1 VWDAE
6 NTANIYELYSLHAIP
21 QIYVLDKD
29 KKIRY
34 KDIDAR
40 ELGGILERLINN

>member
-34 KDIDAR
+34 KDIDAH
-40 ELGGILERLINN
+40 ELGGILARMIKN